1 MTDLQNLFTC
11 AIILFTKAVGKCPSP
26 KWIYGGGHFK
36 TNAYKNGIFFRGC
49 RLKASASVDTF
60 L

>member
-11 AIILFTKAVGKCPSP
+11 AIIEFTKAVGKCPSP
-26 KWIYGGGHFK
+26 KWIYEGGRFK
-36 TNAYKNGIFFRGC
+36 TTAYKNGIFFRGC
-49 RLKASASVDTF
+49 RLKAFASVDTF